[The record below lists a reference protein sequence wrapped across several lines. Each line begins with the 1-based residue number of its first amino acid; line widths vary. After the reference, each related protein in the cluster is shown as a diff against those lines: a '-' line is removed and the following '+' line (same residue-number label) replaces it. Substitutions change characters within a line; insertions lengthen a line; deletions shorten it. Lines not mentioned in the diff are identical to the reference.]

1 MVSGVTGMANKVTD
15 PALLRLLESSDTPSA
30 PSGIRVT
37 DPALLA
43 QLEAPEAAVAMVP
56 EFDPMG
62 NATGGMVPAA
72 PAASMSYGE
81 QMRKVGGLVDDGV
94 RLAANGM
101 SFGMADRLAGASDA
115 LTGQAPSYSAGV
127 DAQHARTQ
135 ALREAAPVASGV
147 AEAVGGLAT
156 GAGLIRNGVTLAGR
170 VGSGIVPRVLGF
182 GAEGAAYGAASGA
195 GNTYTGETADYLHNA
210 GEGIKMGGGI
220 GMVMPVLGSA
230 AGALWRGGSAVA
242 GRNVDGVGRAGS
254 AAMRMAAQAD
264 EAGLRALPSMGP
276 EAMLPDAGPSMLGL
290 AQGAATGNGPGKSAL
305 VNALRE
311 RDAGTGQR
319 LANVVEQSIG
329 PAPIPSRI
337 EAGLVQ
343 GRRALSPEYERAL
356 EGARAVDT
364 APLAAQLETLAVDAR
379 GPALRALREVRTML
393 DIPGNP
399 GNLDPSPRALLNV
412 RQAIDGQMAG
422 ESNTN
427 VLRVLG
433 DARQAVDA
441 ELARNIPGIKA
452 VDARFGELA
461 RQSEGLQRGGQIFDT
476 GKTATRPVEMTEEM
490 VAGATPRGELVGPS
504 GEAFRIRQGVR
515 AEIDRI
521 VGTKVN
527 DLTAMERTL
536 GTPQDWN
543 AQKAATVFGQDNVD
557 AIVQAIQTNRT
568 FRNSLQRIAQGSD
581 TAARSEGSKLLEAG
595 DGFRPEASATGIAVT
610 AFQKVAKALMGANSQ
625 ATKDQ
630 VAATM
635 ASPRV
640 REITELLLRQAETA
654 GAGARSVTR
663 VLANPAYLGGASASD
678 AGRK

>member
-1 MVSGVTGMANKVTD
+1 
-15 PALLRLLESSDTPSA
+15 
-30 PSGIRVT
+30 
-37 DPALLA
+37 
-43 QLEAPEAAVAMVP
+43 MVP
-56 EFDPMG
+56 TFDAMG
-62 NATGGMVPAA
+62 NPTGGMEPA
-72 PAASMSYGE
+72 PVASSVSYGD

-101 SFGMADRLAGASDA
+101 TFGMADRLAGAGDA

-135 ALREAAPVASGV
+135 ALRDAAPVASGV
-147 AEAVGGLAT
+147 TEAVGGLAT

-170 VGSGIVPRVLGF
+170 VGSGIIPRVLGF
-182 GAEGAAYGAASGA
+182 GAEGGLYGAASGA
-195 GNTYTGETADYLHNA
+195 GNTYTEKPSDYFANA
-210 GEGIKMGGGI
+210 SSGGQTGLMI
-220 GMVMPVLGSA
+220 GGVMPVLGA
-230 AGALWRGGSAVA
+230 TAGALVRGGSAVV

-311 RDAGTGQR
+311 RDAGTGRR
-319 LANVVEQSIG
+319 LASAVDEAIG
-329 PAPIPSRI
+329 PAPIPSQV
-337 EAGLVQ
+337 EAGLAASRDITAEGYAPVM
-343 GRRALSPEYERAL
+343 R
-356 EGARAVDT
+356 GARAVDT
-364 APLAAQLETLAVDAR
+364 TTVAEALETAAVRLR
-379 GPALRALREVRTML
+379 GPEQRAVRDVRRML
-393 DIPGNP
+393 DVEGVPGQ
-399 GNLDPSPRALLNV
+399 LDPDPQTLMAT
-412 RQAIDGQMAG
+412 RQAIDGLLEG
-422 ESNTN
+422 ETNTK
-427 VLRVLG
+427 VVRQLSV
-433 DARQAVDA
+433 ARQQVDDV
-441 ELARNIPGIKA
+441 LARAAPGVKA
-452 VDARFGELA
+452 VDARYAELA
-461 RQSEGLQRGGQIFDT
+461 RQSEGLQRGGQIFDA
-476 GKTATRPVEMTEEM
+476 GKTAIRPAELADEIAARALPQGEM
-490 VAGATPRGELVGPS
+490 VGPS
-504 GEAFRIRQGVR
+504 AVPLRMRQGAR

-557 AIVQAIQTNRT
+557 AIVLAIQTNRT

-581 TAARSEGSKLLEAG
+581 TAARTEGSKLLEAG
-595 DGFRPEASATGIAVT
+595 EGFKPEASATGIAVT

-640 REITELLLRQAETA
+640 REITELLLRQAESA
-654 GAGARSVTR
+654 GAGARNVNR
-663 VLANPAYLGGASASD
+663 ALASPGYLGGVTASAN
-678 AGRK
+678 GQK